1 MALVLCRETTK
12 IHSGAPNATCS
23 CTLQPSR
30 LFPALGDGLAI
41 WPLLCLSGFQDISG
55 QSFFSFRWTRVEPD
69 RAVFVFD
76 SVQDTTSPR
85 GFPAGCTSSSSM
97 ANTPCARAGEPHPHW
112 SQPYR
117 IPASTLA
124 SAAIPRQLAAAA
136 ASQHATWHTNA
147 FQIGAIHVLLPTPYS
162 HQSGRGAPPSPEQSL
177 FLQLLLTP
185 PIAGAVAS
193 ALLLLLPLTFEYW
206 APSFHKQSAPP
217 PYLFFINMKTYI
229 FVLLYIHIYSSDI
242 SWCRYFNTIIYFDLR
257 VRWMLRS

>member
-1 MALVLCRETTK
+1 MDDAHTADGNFPPTSGHDRGRVSRLSERPMALVLCRETTK

-41 WPLLCLSGFQDISG
+41 WPLLCLSAFQDISG

-76 SVQDTTSPR
+76 SVQVTTSPR

-147 FQIGAIHVLLPTPYS
+147 FQIGAIHVLLQHHIPTSLAEEHLRHPNNPCFYS
-162 HQSGRGAPPSPEQSL
+162 C
-177 FLQLLLTP
+177 F
-185 PIAGAVAS
+185 
-193 ALLLLLPLTFEYW
+193 
-206 APSFHKQSAPP
+206 
-217 PYLFFINMKTYI
+217 
-229 FVLLYIHIYSSDI
+229 
-242 SWCRYFNTIIYFDLR
+242 
-257 VRWMLRS
+257 